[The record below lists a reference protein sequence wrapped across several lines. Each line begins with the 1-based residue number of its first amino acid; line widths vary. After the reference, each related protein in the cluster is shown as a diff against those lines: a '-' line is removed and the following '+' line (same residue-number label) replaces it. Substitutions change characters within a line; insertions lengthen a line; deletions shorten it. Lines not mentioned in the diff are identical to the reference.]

1 MTYYFWKGNAL
12 TDWSLGIKWICGRSA
27 TTVPSTQDN
36 NAHNKT
42 RNIYYL
48 WPLTLLWSLY
58 AVLTLRPSL
67 LSFTA
72 PSLPLA
78 LPLILTNRWILWLIT
93 IVLILVGRGS
103 MAGEKPL
110 TAWESREQTRVW
122 RTRCLLCKRGTKV
135 HSDCWPERSRRY
147 GLVKDLRRRRRK
159 FRSILVANSC

>member
-1 MTYYFWKGNAL
+1 MTYYFWKGNVL
-12 TDWSLGIKWICGRSA
+12 TDWSLGIKWMCGRSV

-36 NAHNKT
+36 NAYNKT

-48 WPLTLLWSLY
+48 WPLTLLWSLH
-58 AVLTLRPSL
+58 AFLTPSF
-67 LSFTA
+67 SPIIYSTV
-72 PSLPLA
+72 PSA

-93 IVLILVGRGS
+93 IVLILVGMGS
-103 MAGEKPL
+103 MASEKPL
-110 TAWESREQTRVW
+110 TAGESREQTWVW

-135 HSDCWPERSRRY
+135 HSDCWPERSHRY